1 MLTALTLTCLEWNVN
16 SFLSVDIYKQAEAIN
31 GQRCSSLADRYSD
44 SYYLVTLAV
53 RLPTLG
59 QRSRS
64 A

>member
-1 MLTALTLTCLEWNVN
+1 MLTALTLTCLEWNVS

-44 SYYLVTLAV
+44 SYYLVNLAV

-59 QRSRS
+59 KRPRS